1 MSANTFSA
9 RRIAT
14 AATVAATAG
23 MIGLGMAS
31 SAGAAAAP
39 AKVTVKVAQK
49 GNYTATVC
57 VGDNL
62 EARCLDGIRKGQT
75 KTFTVAPEKGTPVS
89 VRVVVQGGGSADKS
103 VVSNKTQLKFETAGS
118 KAKPTVKQV

>member
-1 MSANTFSA
+1 MSANKISA
-9 RRIAT
+9 RRLTAT
-14 AATVAATAG
+14 ALMVGAAGAL
-23 MIGLGMAS
+23 GLGAAS

-57 VGDNL
+57 VGDIL
-62 EARCLDGIRKGQT
+62 EARCTEGIRKGQT
-75 KTFTVAPEKGTPVS
+75 KTFTVAPPKGSAVS
-89 VRVVVQGGGSADKS
+89 VRVVVDGGGSAEKS

-118 KAKPTVKQV
+118 KAKPSVKQA